1 MNSVHTDTNFCARPS
16 TVAKA
21 IFEKG
26 GTDFQN
32 KLVQKTSGRMEYG
45 HIAVTEGG
53 GNLRCKAVYHACFDK
68 TPTSQEEVICAHH
81 IRNQS
86 FFLTPSVQHHL
97 FRLYVQYHV
106 ARSDLYSIERVSAG
120 KKYVVTLNPV
130 SRLRVKVEFLSK
142 AYVLYFPFD
151 TICLIIRFVMVF
163 CF

>member
-81 IRNQS
+81 IITS
-86 FFLTPSVQHHL
+86 LFFLTPSVQHHL
-97 FRLYVQYHV
+97 FRLYVQYRL
-106 ARSDLYSIERVSAG
+106 ARSDLYSIERVSVG
-120 KKYVVTLNPV
+120 KKVCSNFEPSV
-130 SRLRVKVEFLSK
+130 
-142 AYVLYFPFD
+142 
-151 TICLIIRFVMVF
+151 
-163 CF
+163 

>member
-81 IRNQS
+81 IRIS
-86 FFLTPSVQHHL
+86 LFFLAPSVQHHL
-97 FRLYVQYHV
+97 FRLYVQYHL

-130 SRLRVKVEFLSK
+130 SRLRIFVQS
-142 AYVLYFPFD
+142 
-151 TICLIIRFVMVF
+151 ICIVF
-163 CF
+163 SL

>member
-68 TPTSQEEVICAHH
+68 TPNSQEEVICAYH
-81 IRNQS
+81 IRIS
-86 FFLTPSVQHHL
+86 LFFSHSVCPTSLVQTICSIPPGPI
-97 FRLYVQYHV
+97 RL
-106 ARSDLYSIERVSAG
+106 
-120 KKYVVTLNPV
+120 
-130 SRLRVKVEFLSK
+130 
-142 AYVLYFPFD
+142 VLYRKSV
-151 TICLIIRFVMVF
+151 CG
-163 CF
+163 

>member
-81 IRNQS
+81 IRIS
-86 FFLTPSVQHHL
+86 LFFSHSVCPTSLVQTICSIPPGPI
-97 FRLYVQYHV
+97 RL
-106 ARSDLYSIERVSAG
+106 
-120 KKYVVTLNPV
+120 
-130 SRLRVKVEFLSK
+130 
-142 AYVLYFPFD
+142 VLYRKSV
-151 TICLIIRFVMVF
+151 CG
-163 CF
+163 

>member
-86 FFLTPSVQHHL
+86 FFFSL
-97 FRLYVQYHV
+97 RLSNITC
-106 ARSDLYSIERVSAG
+106 SDYMFNTTWPDQTC
-120 KKYVVTLNPV
+120 TL
-130 SRLRVKVEFLSK
+130 
-142 AYVLYFPFD
+142 
-151 TICLIIRFVMVF
+151 
-163 CF
+163 

>member
-68 TPTSQEEVICAHH
+68 TPNSQEEVICAHH
-81 IRNQS
+81 IRIS
-86 FFLTPSVQHHL
+86 LFFFLTPSVQHHL

-106 ARSDLYSIERVSAG
+106 AQSDLYSIDRVSAG

-130 SRLRVKVEFLSK
+130 SRLRIFVQS
-142 AYVLYFPFD
+142 
-151 TICLIIRFVMVF
+151 ICIVF
-163 CF
+163 SL